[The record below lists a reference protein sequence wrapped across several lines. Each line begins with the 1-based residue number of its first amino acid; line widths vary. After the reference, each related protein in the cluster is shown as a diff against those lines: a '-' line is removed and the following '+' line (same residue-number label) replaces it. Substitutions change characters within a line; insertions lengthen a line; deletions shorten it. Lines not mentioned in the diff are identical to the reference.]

1 MLESGLSQLSVEMVI
16 ITIIFFLKLSFLF
29 LNINSSISYLVSS
42 NWWGQRPLQVNAA
55 AGGSLHDGF
64 SASPPGWALSKGFLG
79 VEQSLRVL
87 LKMACS

>member
-1 MLESGLSQLSVEMVI
+1 MQPVTPEWPTFKGSAGG
-16 ITIIFFLKLSFLF
+16 
-29 LNINSSISYLVSS
+29 
-42 NWWGQRPLQVNAA
+42 WGQRPLQVNAA

-64 SASPPGWALSKGFLG
+64 PASPAEWALSKGLLG